1 MAYASSSE
9 WVEAERNLGKVQSKW
24 YKSSLPYKLW
34 LCRCFVKNKKYE
46 QAWELY
52 AGQQQIDHAG
62 QLLQIIATDAFE
74 LGGYYF
80 AMRAFQLL
88 AQSDP
93 EPYFKE
99 GLIAAAVG
107 LFRKILSRT
116 EPQDRLH
123 DVLAALSGEPSA
135 QPQLEIILRHAEMI

>member
-1 MAYASSSE
+1 
-9 WVEAERNLGKVQSKW
+9 VHLLKVQSKW
-24 YKSSLPYKLW
+24 YRNALPDKLW
-34 LCRCFVKNKKYE
+34 LCRCLVKNKRYE
-46 QAWELY
+46 QAWDLY
-52 AGQQQIDHAG
+52 AAQQQLDCAS

-74 LGGYYF
+74 LGGSYF
-80 AMRAFQLL
+80 SMRAFQLL

-116 EPQDRLH
+116 EPQERLQ
-123 DVLAALSGEPSA
+123 DVINALSGEPPA
-135 QPQLEIILRHAEMI
+135 QPQLEVILRHADMI